1 MKSRHCAFSIIGILA
16 AGSLSI
22 SSAARA
28 QGSPDNACG
37 YITDAQVGTAIGT
50 PVAPGQQKR
59 GSTAGMTQ
67 CNWRSTNQEITVGF
81 QPVTAQYFQRTKNS
95 DMRMAA
101 KPVNGI
107 GDEAHFRESTVQMGN
122 FYVLL
127 YVQKGSTMFEVSVG
141 GIGVPAAQ
149 LRQMEAAVAKAA
161 IANGL

>member
-1 MKSRHCAFSIIGILA
+1 MKLKQIALTVAGVLA

-81 QPVTAQYFQRTKNS
+81 QQVTAQYFQRTKNS